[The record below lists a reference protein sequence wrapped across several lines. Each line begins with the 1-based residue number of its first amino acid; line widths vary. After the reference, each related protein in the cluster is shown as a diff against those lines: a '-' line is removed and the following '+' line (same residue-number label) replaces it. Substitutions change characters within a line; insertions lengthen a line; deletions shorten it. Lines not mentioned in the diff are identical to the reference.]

1 MKAKSATKSLPTF
14 LLGLLVTVSLVAVFA
29 LAGCSSGG
37 TTDSAS
43 TGSTDATATDA
54 AATDDGSY
62 TLVED
67 GKLTVA
73 ASLDFPPFEN
83 LVDGKAEG
91 FEVDL
96 MTAIAEKLGL
106 EINYLPTMKFDTI
119 IPAIAA
125 GGTADVGV
133 SGFTITPEREE
144 EVDFTT
150 PICDTNQCI
159 VVPAGSDITSQADL
173 SGKNIGAE
181 SGTTGYDWILENVPD
196 AAQTTA
202 FDEYTAVFAA
212 LQSGQVEAVV
222 LDKPVA
228 EYYINSAYGDCEI
241 VEEIPTGEQY
251 GIAVSKDNPNLTA
264 AIDQA
269 IADLQEDGTFAEI
282 EEKWFGAQE

>member
-1 MKAKSATKSLPTF
+1 M
-14 LLGLLVTVSLVAVFA
+14 
-29 LAGCSSGG
+29 
-37 TTDSAS
+37 
-43 TGSTDATATDA
+43 
-54 AATDDGSY
+54 
-62 TLVED
+62 
-67 GKLTVA
+67 
-73 ASLDFPPFEN
+73 
-83 LVDGKAEG
+83 
-91 FEVDL
+91 
-96 MTAIAEKLGL
+96 
-106 EINYLPTMKFDTI
+106 
-119 IPAIAA
+119 
-125 GGTADVGV
+125 
-133 SGFTITPEREE
+133 
-144 EVDFTT
+144 
-150 PICDTNQCI
+150 
-159 VVPAGSDITSQADL
+159 
-173 SGKNIGAE
+173 
-181 SGTTGYDWILENVPD
+181 PD

>member
-1 MKAKSATKSLPTF
+1 MKTKTTAKSLPTF
-14 LLGLLVTVSLVAVFA
+14 LLGLLAAVSLCAVFA
-29 LAGCSSGG
+29 LASCSSGG
-37 TTDSAS
+37 TSETASDSAD
-43 TGSTDATATDA
+43 T

-62 TLVED
+62 TLVEE

-83 LVDGKAEG
+83 LVDGQAEG

-144 EVDFTT
+144 EVDFST

-159 VVPAGSDITSQADL
+159 VVLKGSDIAGSADL
-173 SGKNIGAE
+173 SGKTIGGQ
-181 SGTTGYDWILENVPD
+181 SGTTGIDWTNENVPD
-196 AAQTTA
+196 AAEVVT

-228 EYYINSAYGDCEI
+228 DYYVNTAYDECEV

-251 GIAVSKDNPNLTA
+251 GIAVSKDNPNLTT
-264 AIDQA
+264 AINDA
-269 IADLQEDGTFAEI
+269 IAELQEDGTFAEI

>member
-1 MKAKSATKSLPTF
+1 MKAKPTSKNLPTF
-14 LLGLLVTVSLVAVFA
+14 LLGLLAAISLAAVFA

-37 TTDSAS
+37 TADTASDSS
-43 TGSTDATATDA
+43 TDA

-83 LVDGKAEG
+83 LVDGQAEG

-144 EVDFTT
+144 EVDFST

-159 VVPAGSDITSQADL
+159 VVPAGSDITSQEDL

-222 LDKPVA
+222 LDMPVA

-264 AIDQA
+264 AINQT

-282 EEKWFGAQE
+282 EEKWFGSQE

>member
-1 MKAKSATKSLPTF
+1 MKAKPASKSLPTF
-14 LLGLLVTVSLVAVFA
+14 LLGLLAAISLAAVFA

-37 TTDSAS
+37 TADTASDSS
-43 TGSTDATATDA
+43 SDA

-83 LVDGKAEG
+83 LVDDQAEG

-144 EVDFTT
+144 EVDFST

-159 VVPAGSDITSQADL
+159 VVPKGSDIASSEDL
-173 SGKNIGAE
+173 SGKIVGGQ
-181 SGTTGYDWILENVPD
+181 SGTTGIDWANENVPD
-196 AAQTTA
+196 AAEVVT

-228 EYYINSAYGDCEI
+228 DYYVNTAYDECEV

-264 AIDQA
+264 AINDA
-269 IADLQEDGTFAEI
+269 IAELQEDGTFAEI

>member
-1 MKAKSATKSLPTF
+1 MKATPLIKHLPAF
-14 LLGLLVTVSLVAVFA
+14 LLSMLAAVSLVAVLA
-29 LAGCSSGG
+29 LAGCSSSG
-37 TTDSAS
+37 DSAS
-43 TGSTDATATDA
+43 TDSGSDTAA
-54 AATDDGSY
+54 SNDGSY

-83 LVDGKAEG
+83 LVDGQAEG

-96 MTAIAEKLGL
+96 MTAIAEQLGL

-144 EVDFTT
+144 EVDFST

-159 VVPAGSDITSQADL
+159 VVPAGSDITSQEDL

-222 LDKPVA
+222 LDMPVA

-264 AIDQA
+264 AINQT

-282 EEKWFGAQE
+282 EEKWFGSQE